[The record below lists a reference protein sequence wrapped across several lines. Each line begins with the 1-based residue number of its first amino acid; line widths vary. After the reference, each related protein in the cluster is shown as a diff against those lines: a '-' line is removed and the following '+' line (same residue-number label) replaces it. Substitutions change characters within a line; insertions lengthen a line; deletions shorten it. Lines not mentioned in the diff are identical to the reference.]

1 MSARD
6 RNDVDPPY
14 DYPAY
19 KSTALRAPKQP
30 LFRVA
35 PHPIEA
41 AGPVFPKTFVKDS
54 EADLTAWGKGAPLGE
69 KMILTGRVTDED
81 GKPVRNSL
89 VELWQCNASGRY
101 AHPVDQHD
109 APLDPNFLGQG
120 KVLTGENGEYR
131 FVTVKP
137 GAYPW
142 KNHPW
147 AWRPAHIHLSL
158 FGNAYAQRLITQLFF
173 PGDPLLPIDPVFNS
187 VPGESARER
196 MVCSLDLEQGVEE
209 VALGYRFDIVLRG
222 ANATPMGL

>member
-6 RNDVDPPY
+6 RIDIDPPY
-14 DYPAY
+14 DYPLY
-19 KSTALRAPKQP
+19 KSTTLRAPKQP
-30 LFRVA
+30 LIRVA
-35 PHPIEA
+35 PHPVEL
-41 AGPVFPKTFVKDS
+41 AGPAFPKAFAKES
-54 EADLTAWGKGAPLGE
+54 EADLTTWGKGAPLGE
-69 KMILTGRVTDED
+69 KMILVGRVTDED
-81 GKPVRNSL
+81 GKAVRNSL

-120 KVLTGENGEYR
+120 KVLTDDDGAYR

-158 FGNAYAQRLITQLFF
+158 FGNAYAQRLITQVFF

-187 VPGESARER
+187 VSNEAARHR

-222 ANATPMGL
+222 ANATPMGV

>member
-1 MSARD
+1 MPTKD
-6 RNDVDPPY
+6 RVDVDPPY
-14 DYPAY
+14 DYPQY
-19 KSTALRAPKQP
+19 KSTTLRAPKQP
-30 LFRVA
+30 LIRVA
-35 PHPIEA
+35 PHPLEL
-41 AGPVFPKTFVKDS
+41 AGPAFPKAFAKDS
-54 EADLTAWGKGAPLGE
+54 EADLTTWGKGSPLGE
-69 KMILTGRVTDED
+69 KMILVGRVTDED
-81 GKPVRNSL
+81 GKPIRNSL

-120 KVLTGENGEYR
+120 KVLTDNDGAYR

-158 FGNAYAQRLITQLFF
+158 FGNAYAQRLVTQVFF

-187 VPGESARER
+187 VSDEAARNR
-196 MVCSLDLEQGVEE
+196 MVCSLELEQGVEE
-209 VALGYRFDIVLRG
+209 VALGYRFDIALRG
-222 ANATPMGL
+222 ANATPMGA

>member
-6 RNDVDPPY
+6 RIDIDPPY

-19 KSTALRAPKQP
+19 KSTILRSPKQP
-30 LFRVA
+30 LLRVA
-35 PHPIEA
+35 PHPMEA
-41 AGPVFPKTFVKDS
+41 TGPVFPRKFVTDS
-54 EADLTAWGKGAPLGE
+54 EADLTTWGKGAPLGE

-81 GKPVRNSL
+81 GAPVRNSL
-89 VELWQCNASGRY
+89 LELWQCNSSGRY

-120 KVLTGENGEYR
+120 KVLTGDKGEYR
-131 FVTVKP
+131 FVTIKP

-158 FGNAYAQRLITQLFF
+158 FGNAYSQRLVTQLFF
-173 PGDPLLPIDPVFNS
+173 PGDPLLPIDPIFNS
-187 VPGESARER
+187 VPDESARQR
-196 MVCSLDLEQGVEE
+196 MVCELDLEHGIEE

-222 ANATPMGL
+222 VKSTPMGV

>member
-1 MSARD
+1 MSATD
-6 RNDVDPPY
+6 LADVDPPY

-19 KSTALRAPKQP
+19 KSTALRAPKQVM
-30 LFRVA
+30 LRVV
-35 PHPIEA
+35 PHPVEFF
-41 AGPVFPKTFVKDS
+41 GPVFPDRFVKS
-54 EADLTAWGKGAPLGE
+54 AEADLTAWGKSAPLGE
-69 KMILTGRVTDED
+69 KMILVGRVTDED
-81 GKPVRNSL
+81 GTPVRNSL

-120 KVLTGENGEYR
+120 KVLTGEAGEYR

-142 KNHPW
+142 RNHPW

-158 FGNAYAQRLITQLFF
+158 FGNAYAQRLVTQLFF
-173 PGDPLLPIDPVFNS
+173 PGDPLLDIDPVFNS
-187 VPGESARER
+187 VPDPQARQR
-196 MVCSLDLEQGVEE
+196 MVCTLDLESGVEE

-222 ANATPMGL
+222 AKSTPMGL

>member
-6 RNDVDPPY
+6 RIDIDPPY

-19 KSTALRAPKQP
+19 KSTRLRAPKQS
-30 LFRVA
+30 LIRVG
-35 PHPIEA
+35 PHPLET
-41 AGPVFPKTFVKDS
+41 AGPVFPKRFVKDA
-54 EADLTAWGKGAPLGE
+54 EADLTTFGKSAPLGE
-69 KMILTGRVTDED
+69 KMILAGRVTDED
-81 GKPVRNSL
+81 GKPARRSL

-120 KVLTGENGEYR
+120 KVLTDDDGRYR
-131 FVTVKP
+131 FVTIKP

-158 FGNAYAQRLITQLFF
+158 FGNAYSQRLITQVFF

-187 VPGESARER
+187 VTDEAARQR
-196 MVCSLDLEQGVEE
+196 MVCELDLERGIEE

-222 ANATPMGL
+222 ANSTPMGV

>member
-6 RNDVDPPY
+6 RIDIDPPY

-19 KSTALRAPKQP
+19 KSTTLRAPQQG
-30 LFRVA
+30 LIRIA
-35 PHPIEA
+35 PHPLET
-41 AGPVFPKTFVKDS
+41 AGPIFPKRFVKNA
-54 EADLTAWGKGAPLGE
+54 EADLTAWGKSVPLGE
-69 KMILTGRVTDED
+69 KMVLVGRITDED

-131 FVTVKP
+131 FITIKP

-142 KNHPW
+142 RNHPW

-158 FGNAYAQRLITQLFF
+158 FGNAYSQRLITQMFF

-187 VPGESARER
+187 VSDDAARQR
-196 MVCSLDLEQGVEE
+196 MVSTLDLEHGIEE
-209 VALGYRFDIVLRG
+209 EALGYRFDIVLRG
-222 ANATPMGL
+222 PKSTPAGI

>member
-1 MSARD
+1 M
-6 RNDVDPPY
+6 V
-14 DYPAY
+14 
-19 KSTALRAPKQP
+19 
-30 LFRVA
+30 
-35 PHPIEA
+35 PHPAENA
-41 AGPVFPKTFVKDS
+41 APQFPRSFVKDA
-54 EADLTAWGKGAPLGE
+54 EADLTTWGEAAPLGE
-69 KMILTGRVTDED
+69 KMILVGRVIDED
-81 GKPVRNSL
+81 GSAVRNSL

-131 FVTVKP
+131 FVTIKP

-142 KNHPW
+142 RNHAF

-158 FGNAYAQRLITQLFF
+158 FGNAYSQRLITQMFF

-187 VPGESARER
+187 VPVEEARQR
-196 MVCSLDLEQGVEE
+196 MVCALDLEHGVEE

-222 ANATPMGL
+222 AKATPMEV

>member
-1 MSARD
+1 MSARE
-6 RNDVDPPY
+6 RIEADPPY
-14 DYPAY
+14 DYPPY
-19 KSTALRAPKQP
+19 KSTILRAPKQP
-30 LFRVA
+30 LLRVA
-35 PHPIEA
+35 PHPMET
-41 AGPVFPKTFVKDS
+41 AGPAFPKSFVKDS
-54 EADLTAWGKGAPLGE
+54 EADLTTWGKSAPLGE

-81 GKPVRNSL
+81 GSPVRNSL

-120 KVLTGENGEYR
+120 KVLTGDNGEYR

-158 FGNAYAQRLITQLFF
+158 FGNAYSQRLITQLFF
-173 PGDPLLPIDPVFNS
+173 PGDPLLLIDPVFHS
-187 VPGESARER
+187 VPDEAARQR
-196 MVCSLDLEQGVEE
+196 MVCALDLEQGIEE

-222 ANATPMGL
+222 TRSTPMGT

>member
-1 MSARD
+1 MER
-6 RNDVDPPY
+6 
-14 DYPAY
+14 
-19 KSTALRAPKQP
+19 
-30 LFRVA
+30 
-35 PHPIEA
+35 
-41 AGPVFPKTFVKDS
+41 AGPVFPKVFVKDS
-54 EADLTAWGKGAPLGE
+54 EADLTTWGKGAPLGE

-81 GKPVRNSL
+81 GKPVRDSL
-89 VELWQCNASGRY
+89 LELWQCNSSGRY

-120 KVLTGENGEYR
+120 KVLTGDNGEYR

-158 FGNAYAQRLITQLFF
+158 FGNAYSQRLVTQLFF

-187 VPGESARER
+187 VPDESARTR
-196 MVCSLDLEQGVEE
+196 MVCSLALEQGVEE

-222 ANATPMGL
+222 SNATPMGY

>member
-6 RNDVDPPY
+6 RKDVDPPY

-19 KSTALRAPKQP
+19 KSSTLRAPRQP
-30 LFRVA
+30 LLRVA
-35 PHPIEA
+35 LHPLEI
-41 AGPVFPKTFVKDS
+41 AGPSFPTSFVKQS
-54 EADLTAWGKGAPLGE
+54 EADLTTWGKGAPLGE

-81 GKPVRNSL
+81 GKPVTDSL
-89 VELWQCNASGRY
+89 LELWQCNASGRY

-120 KVLTGENGEYR
+120 RVMTGPDGEYR

-158 FGNAYAQRLITQLFF
+158 FGNAYSQRLVTQLFF

-187 VPGESARER
+187 VPDEAARER
-196 MVCSLDLEQGVEE
+196 MVCSLALEQGVEE

-222 ANATPMGL
+222 VKSTPLGV

>member
-6 RNDVDPPY
+6 RVEIDPPY
-14 DYPAY
+14 DYPPY

-30 LFRVA
+30 LIRIP
-35 PHPIEA
+35 PHPLETT
-41 AGPVFPKTFVKDS
+41 GPIFPKRFVKEA
-54 EADLTAWGKGAPLGE
+54 EADLTKWGKSAPLGE
-69 KMILTGRVTDED
+69 KMVLVGRVTDED
-81 GKPVRNSL
+81 GSPVRNSL

-120 KVLTGENGEYR
+120 KVLTTENGEYR

-142 KNHPW
+142 RNHPW
-147 AWRPAHIHLSL
+147 AWRPAHIHFSL
-158 FGNAYAQRLITQLFF
+158 FGNAYAQRLVTQMFF

-187 VPGESARER
+187 VPDEAARQR
-196 MVCSLDLEQGVEE
+196 MVCELDLQQGIEE

-222 ANATPMGL
+222 AKSTPMGA